1 MLEKERFLEVKDFA
15 GKVRKENAKLFKSLE
30 KSNRDDAI
38 KEKNEFLESI
48 IDEKA
53 KEFSDGS
60 RGKEEKQIFRANVLI
75 PDDAEFYES
84 YTNDKNIRNLMDKYK
99 VSIEDIMGKITE
111 LNIYGKYIEDSKD
124 EVQKESGKADFV
136 DEMVN
141 ISSKEAEDLLAEIE
155 DLSHIALDLDDIPTD
170 EIKEDT
176 SVKPID
182 VNPKKPEVVKKEVK
196 AEDVD
201 EDFDNISEIV
211 SGFVDEFNKSKD
223 DLELISKERDELK
236 TQIEQLTKQT
246 TEHDKQ
252 VKALEKEITEL
263 KQNNLESV
271 DSINTLR
278 EEKEKALNENAD
290 LKDEVESLKARIKK
304 SSELIKK
311 IYNSIPR

>member
-15 GKVRKENAKLFKSLE
+15 DKVRKENAKLFKSLE

-53 KEFSDGS
+53 KEFSEGS

-75 PDDAEFYES
+75 PDDAEFYEN
-84 YTNDKNIRNLMDKYK
+84 YANDKNIRNLMDKYK

-236 TQIEQLTKQT
+236 TQVEQLTKQT

>member
-111 LNIYGKYIEDSKD
+111 LNIKLFFK
-124 EVQKESGKADFV
+124 
-136 DEMVN
+136 
-141 ISSKEAEDLLAEIE
+141 L
-155 DLSHIALDLDDIPTD
+155 
-170 EIKEDT
+170 
-176 SVKPID
+176 
-182 VNPKKPEVVKKEVK
+182 
-196 AEDVD
+196 
-201 EDFDNISEIV
+201 
-211 SGFVDEFNKSKD
+211 NK
-223 DLELISKERDELK
+223 IYF
-236 TQIEQLTKQT
+236 T
-246 TEHDKQ
+246 
-252 VKALEKEITEL
+252 
-263 KQNNLESV
+263 
-271 DSINTLR
+271 
-278 EEKEKALNENAD
+278 
-290 LKDEVESLKARIKK
+290 
-304 SSELIKK
+304 LIKK
-311 IYNSIPR
+311 HFNYLAKFYFHHYNHHYHFYSFYLIYY